1 MESNLKLPQ
10 SVIDAKNQG
19 HEVFSFKED
28 QGPLFYLRK
37 PTRGELM
44 LFQDKAVMGGGSVS
58 SAQEKFVRIL
68 FTGDNAEE
76 FDSYLNKKP
85 LAAGKLFDLLVED
98 MGLNVNF
105 TKAQA

>member
-19 HEVFSFKED
+19 HEVFSFQED
-28 QGPLFYLRK
+28 LGPLFYLRK
-37 PTRGELM
+37 PTRAELM

-58 SAQEKFVRIL
+58 AAQEKFVRIL

-76 FDSYLNKKP
+76 FNNYINQKP
-85 LAAGKLFDLLVED
+85 LAAAKLFDLLVED

-105 TKAQA
+105 TKTQA